1 MMNAEKPQAFTHLH
15 IHTEFSLLDG
25 AARIPAL
32 VARAKELG
40 MRHLAV
46 TDHGA
51 LHGVV
56 DFYKACRDAGLKPI
70 IGCEAYT
77 AARTHQDRDPRTDSE
92 QGHLVL
98 LAETNAGYKNLMKLI
113 SLGFTDGFYY
123 KPRIDFGLLEKYH
136 EGLIALS
143 ACLSGDVPDAIL
155 RGDYEGA
162 KSIALRLD
170 AIMGRNNFYLEIQH
184 NGLEEQREVNR
195 ELVRLSRE
203 TGIPLIATN
212 DVHYIHRADA
222 RAQEILICIQTGKTV
237 EDDDRLIINTD
248 ELYLKSAVEMAHHF
262 ADVPEALQNTQV
274 IAERCNVSFTFG
286 NLHLPTFPMTGP
298 KTQTEMLEEL
308 TWSGYEKRYG
318 ENDSYRERT
327 RYELSVILQMG
338 YVDYFLIVWDFIRH
352 AREQG
357 IMVGPG
363 RGSAAGSIV
372 SYCLAI
378 TNVDPI
384 RYNLI
389 FERFLNPERI
399 SMPDIDIDFCY
410 ERRQEVIDY
419 VVAKYGSDRVA
430 QIITF
435 GTMAAR
441 AAVRD
446 VGRALAIPYGD
457 VDRIA
462 KMIPMMPGRHLS
474 IEDAIGM
481 SKDLAKAYTE
491 DPRIRELLDTAKTLE
506 GMPRHASTHAA
517 GVVIA
522 GEPITNLV
530 PLYRNND
537 LISTQFPMNT
547 IEELGLLKIDFLA
560 LRTLT
565 VIRDAVALVA
575 HDTGE
580 QIDIDTLPIDIPE
593 VYALIGRGDTA
604 GVFQLESQGMTQFM
618 KDLQP
623 TSLEDIIAG
632 ISLYRPGPMDQ
643 IPRYIR
649 SKNNPELV
657 TYAHPLLEPILNVT
671 YGCMIYQE
679 QVMQIVRDIG
689 GYSLGRS
696 DLVRRAMSKKK
707 KEVMDAERR
716 NFIYGQTDET
726 GKVTIPGALRNG
738 MDEQTANTL
747 FDEMMDFA
755 SYAFNKSHAAAYAVV
770 GYQTAW
776 LRTFHPVSFMAALL
790 NSFVGSLGKVSE
802 YVQECR
808 KMAIAVL
815 PPDINESHASFSTA
829 GHRIR
834 FGLSAVKN
842 VGINVVLA
850 LVAEREKSGP
860 FRDFVDFCE
869 RLAGRDL
876 NKKTVESLIK
886 CGAFDSFGIFRSR
899 LMAQYEFIIDSVN
912 QTRRSMLEGQL
923 SLFDAGASASSGITV
938 EWPAIPEY
946 DPRLLMAME
955 KEMLGLYLS
964 GHPLDSVSDLMQQH
978 VTVTSRDFQ
987 PAAEEGEPIRL
998 KDGQLVVVAGI
1009 ITEMKSISTRSN
1021 KMMAFLTLEDLY
1033 GQFEVIVFPTVLET
1047 HAQLLSLEQ
1056 PVWVEGRVSVKEEEV
1071 PKILAE
1077 RLLALAHGGSL
1088 PGPIGRGGGG
1098 MANHGFP
1105 AAFPAA
1111 NHELT
1116 QEPASSYKPGSSSNA
1131 SSPETARLKVRL
1143 PVEIR
1148 KRDRLAVHALLRYF
1162 DGTVPAYVY
1171 ENGSKSFSDRYSVEP
1186 ASILAGALVNLLGSE
1201 NVKLEK

>member
-1 MMNAEKPQAFTHLH
+1 MIHAENTVPFTHLH
-15 IHTEFSLLDG
+15 VHTEYSLLDG
-25 AARIPAL
+25 AARIAAL
-32 VARAKELG
+32 VSRAKEMG
-40 MRHLAV
+40 MRHLAI
-46 TDHGA
+46 TDHGV
-51 LHGVV
+51 LFGVV
-56 DFYKACRDAGLKPI
+56 DFYKACRDAGIQPI

-77 AARTHQDRDPRTDSE
+77 AARSRLDRDPRTDSD

-98 LAETNAGYKNLMKLI
+98 LAETNEGYRNLMKLI
-113 SLGFTDGFYY
+113 STGFTDGFYY
-123 KPRIDFGLLEKYH
+123 KPRIDLDLLEKYH
-136 EGLIALS
+136 DGIIALS
-143 ACLSGDVPDAIL
+143 ACLAGDVPNAIL
-155 RGDYEGA
+155 RGDLETA
-162 KSIALRLD
+162 RKTALRLD
-170 AIMGRNNFYLEIQH
+170 RIMGRGNFYLELQH
-184 NGLEEQREVNR
+184 NGMEEQREVNR
-195 ELVRLSRE
+195 ELVNLSRE
-203 TGIPLIATN
+203 TGIPLVATN
-212 DVHYIHRADA
+212 DVHYIHRADF

-237 EDDDRLIINTD
+237 EDEDRLIINTD
-248 ELYLKSAVEMAHHF
+248 ELYLKSPEEMALHF
-262 ADVPEALQNTQV
+262 ADVPEALENTQK
-274 IAERCNVSFTFG
+274 IADRCHVSFTFG
-286 NLHLPTFPMTGP
+286 KLHLPAFPIKGE
-298 KTQTEMLEEL
+298 KTTSELLEEI
-308 TWSGYEKRYG
+308 TMEGYRRRYG
-318 ENDSYRERT
+318 EDDSHLERT
-327 RYELSVILQMG
+327 TFELSVIRQMG
-338 YVDYFLIVWDFIRH
+338 YVDYFLIVWDFIRY

-462 KMIPMMPGRHLS
+462 KLIPMMPGKHLT

-481 SKDLAKAYTE
+481 SKELATAYVE

-522 GEPITNLV
+522 GEPLTNLV

-547 IEELGLLKIDFLA
+547 IEELGLLKMDFLA

-565 VIRDAVALVA
+565 VIRDAVELVA
-575 HDTGE
+575 QDTGK
-580 QIDIDTLPIDIPE
+580 QIDIEHLPVDDRN
-593 VYALIGRGDTA
+593 VYALISRGETA

-679 QVMQIVRDIG
+679 QVMQIVRDIA

-716 NFIYGQTDET
+716 NFIYGQTDEN
-726 GKVTIPGALRNG
+726 GVVTIIGALRNG
-738 MDEQTANTL
+738 MDEKTANQL

-776 LRTFHPVSFMAALL
+776 LRTYHPVAFMAALL
-790 NSFVGSLGKVSE
+790 NSFLGSLGKVSE
-802 YVQECR
+802 YVMECR
-808 KMAIAVL
+808 KMGIQVL
-815 PPDINESHASFSTA
+815 PPDINESKSGFSTA
-829 GHRIR
+829 GKRIR

-842 VGINVVLA
+842 VGINVVQA
-850 LVAEREKSGP
+850 LVAERGKNGP
-860 FRDFVDFCE
+860 YRDFVDFCE

-886 CGAFDSFGIFRSR
+886 CGTFDSFGICRSR
-899 LMAQYEFIIDSVN
+899 LMAQFDFIIDSVN
-912 QTRRSMLEGQL
+912 QTRRTMLEGQF
-923 SLFDAGASASSGITV
+923 SLFDAGASATTGMAV

-946 DPRLLMAME
+946 DSRLLMAME
-955 KEMLGLYLS
+955 KDMLGLYLS
-964 GHPLDSVSDLMQQH
+964 GHPLDSVAALMERH
-978 VTVTSRDFQ
+978 ATVTARDFQ
-987 PAAEEGEPIRL
+987 STGEEGDPIRL
-998 KDGQLVVVAGI
+998 KDGQPVITAGI

-1033 GQFEVIVFPTVLET
+1033 GQFEVIVFPNVLESQ
-1047 HAQLLSLEQ
+1047 AQLLAREQ
-1056 PVWVEGRVSVKEEEV
+1056 PVWVEGRVSVKEEEE

-1077 RLLALAHGGSL
+1077 RFLPLAPDGQLPRL
-1088 PGPIGRGGGG
+1088 PGSGKGGGG
-1098 MANHGFP
+1098 RGFQHHGKAP
-1105 AAFPAA
+1105 VM
-1111 NHELT
+1111 
-1116 QEPASSYKPGSSSNA
+1116 EPQHVYSKDAPSPGQ
-1131 SSPETARLKVRL
+1131 PGRLDIRMKVRI
-1143 PVEIR
+1143 PAEIPE
-1148 KRDRLAVHALLRYF
+1148 RDRKAVHALLHYF
-1162 DGTVPAYVY
+1162 DGVVPAYVY
-1171 ENGSKSFSDRYSVEP
+1171 ENGSRASSMKLSVHADPILSD
-1186 ASILAGALVNLLGSE
+1186 ALVRLLGPD
-1201 NVKLEK
+1201 NVKIEAS

>member
-1 MMNAEKPQAFTHLH
+1 MNGESKGNFTHLH
-15 IHTEFSLLDG
+15 VHTEYSLLDG

-32 VARAKELG
+32 VSRAKELG

-46 TDHGA
+46 TDHGVLYGA
-51 LHGVV
+51 V
-56 DFYKACRDAGLKPI
+56 DFYKACRDAGISPI

-77 AARTHQDRDPRTDSE
+77 AARTHLDKDPRTDAD

-98 LAETNAGYKNLMKLI
+98 LAENNEGYRNLMKLI

-123 KPRIDFGLLEKYH
+123 KPRIDLGLLEKYH

-143 ACLSGDVPDAIL
+143 ACLAGDVPNAIL

-162 KSIALRLD
+162 KVIALRMD

-237 EDDDRLIINTD
+237 EDTDRLIINTD
-248 ELYLKSAVEMAHHF
+248 ELYLKSAAEMAHHF
-262 ADVPEALQNTQV
+262 SDVPEALQNSQI
-274 IAERCNVSFTFG
+274 IAERCHVSFTFG
-286 NLHLPTFPMTGP
+286 KLHLPAFPVQGS
-298 KTQTEMLEEL
+298 KTASELLEEL
-308 TWSGYEKRYG
+308 TWKGYANRYG
-318 ENDSYRERT
+318 ANISHMERT
-327 RYELSVILQMG
+327 RFELSVIRQMG
-338 YVDYFLIVWDFIRH
+338 FVDYFLIVWDFIRH

-419 VVAKYGSDRVA
+419 VIAKYGSDRVA

-462 KMIPMMPGRHLS
+462 KMIPMMPGRHLT

-481 SKDLAKAYTE
+481 SKDLSKVYTE

-537 LISTQFPMNT
+537 LVSTQFAMNT

-565 VIRDAVALVA
+565 VIRDAVALIA
-575 HDTGE
+575 HDTGK
-580 QIDIDTLPIDIPE
+580 QIDIDSIPIDVPE
-593 VYALIGRGDTA
+593 VYALIGRGETA

-623 TSLEDIIAG
+623 TALEDIIAG

-707 KEVMDAERR
+707 KDVMDAERR
-716 NFIYGQTDET
+716 NFIYGQTDAT
-726 GKVTIPGALRNG
+726 GKVIIPGALRNG
-738 MDEQTANTL
+738 MDEKTANSL

-776 LRTFHPVSFMAALL
+776 LRTFYPVAFMAALL

-802 YVQECR
+802 YVLECR
-808 KMAIAVL
+808 KMSIAVL
-815 PPDINESHASFSTA
+815 PPDVNESHASFSTA

-842 VGINVVLA
+842 VGINVVTA
-850 LVAEREKSGP
+850 LVAEREKNGRY
-860 FRDFVDFCE
+860 RDFVDFCE
-869 RLAGRDL
+869 RIAGRDM

-886 CGAFDSFGIFRSR
+886 CGAFDSFRIPRSR
-899 LMAQYEFIIDSVN
+899 LVAQFEFIIDRVGQS
-912 QTRRSMLEGQL
+912 RRSMLEGQF
-923 SLFDAGASASSGITV
+923 SLFDAGSSATTGMAV
-938 EWPAIPEY
+938 EWPDIPEY

-964 GHPLDSVSDLMQQH
+964 GHPLDGVSALMEKH
-978 VTVTSRDFQ
+978 ATVTARDFQ
-987 PAAEEGEPIRL
+987 PVGEEGGPIRL
-998 KDGQLVVVAGI
+998 KDGQNVVTAGI
-1009 ITEMKSISTRSN
+1009 ITEMKSISTRNS

-1033 GQFEVIVFPTVLET
+1033 GQFEVIVFPNVLESQ
-1047 HAQLLSLEQ
+1047 APLLALEQ
-1056 PVWVEGRVSVKEEEV
+1056 PVWVEGRVSMKEEEV
-1071 PKILAE
+1071 PKILAK
-1077 RLLALAHGGSL
+1077 RFLALSADGPL
-1088 PGPIGRGGGG
+1088 PQDRIV
-1098 MANHGFP
+1098 
-1105 AAFPAA
+1105 
-1111 NHELT
+1111 
-1116 QEPASSYKPGSSSNA
+1116 PGESM
-1131 SSPETARLKVRL
+1131 RLKVRI
-1143 PVEIR
+1143 PSETPA
-1148 KRDRLAVHALLRYF
+1148 RDRLAVRALLRYF
-1162 DGTVPAYVY
+1162 DGPVPAYVY
-1171 ENGSKSFSDRYSVEP
+1171 ENGSKSCSDRCTVDTASV
-1186 ASILAGALVNLLGSE
+1186 LVRTLTQLVGAE
-1201 NVKLEK
+1201 NVKLEAP